1 MALVRIET
9 DTFGARVY
17 SPYSPERVQ
26 VIRTIP
32 GRWWDKDGKYW
43 SIPVEQVPSLIAALR
58 QIGDTVQVDGTPVD
72 EPPTDPSRLAE
83 LEAKLRA
90 AKEHNRDL
98 MNENA
103 QLRRDL
109 IRARQ
114 EIAAKKSS
122 WAEELLS
129 RLSPDQQKQVYRKL
143 ATVLHPDVGGS
154 HELMRDL
161 NMAHDLLNER
171 SWR

>member
-9 DTFGARVY
+9 DTIEARVY

-26 VIRTIP
+26 VIKTIP
-32 GRWWDKDGKYW
+32 GRVWDKDGKYW
-43 SIPVEQVPSLIAALR
+43 SIPVEQVPSLVVALR
-58 QIGDTVQVDGTPVD
+58 QIGDTVQVHNTPVD
-72 EPPTDPSRLAE
+72 QPPPGNSRLVE

-90 AKEHNRDL
+90 VKEHNRDL
-98 MNENA
+98 ANENA

-129 RLSPDQQKQVYRKL
+129 QLSPDQQKQVYRKL
-143 ATVLHPDVGGS
+143 STVLHPDVGGS

-161 NMAHDLLNER
+161 NMANDLLNEWSR
-171 SWR
+171 R